1 MAMLNNQRVRMETRQ
16 TSVLFGGQCDQFTM
30 DLLRRSEI
38 LRWHLIMIHF
48 CLIIHPFSASEPS
61 TVSSGS
67 FTTPRR
73 WFWNHPM
80 LWWSWWQS
88 RFRWAKRLWIP
99 RRSAQ
104 TPALFIGWDLCQ
116 KLLHTEEGTM
126 HRKKVEIIYSW
137 YISFGYALQLYLF
150 PCVSRDFASCRLK
163 FNTYVRKLCII
174 CWRGHTED
182 LAKHCLR
189 GKVAY

>member
-1 MAMLNNQRVRMETRQ
+1 
-16 TSVLFGGQCDQFTM
+16 M

-61 TVSSGS
+61 TVQAVLSRHRGDGFGIIQCCDDRDGNRDFDEQSGCGS
-67 FTTPRR
+67 LAVLPR
-73 WFWNHPM
+73 HP
-80 LWWSWWQS
+80 LLIH
-88 RFRWAKRLWIP
+88 RLGSLP
-99 RRSAQ
+99 EALTHRRGNNAQ
-104 TPALFIGWDLCQ
+104 
-116 KLLHTEEGTM
+116 
-126 HRKKVEIIYSW
+126 KKVEIIYSW

-189 GKVAY
+189 GKVAYLPCITLH